1 MIYLFFSVGLM
12 VGFLGALLGV
22 GGGVFLVPILTLLF
36 KVPIKEAIGTS
47 LLIVIATSTAAS
59 GINLRSGLVD
69 KRLAFPLLLFLTMGA
84 VGGGLLAGVMKP
96 EGLSIL
102 FGLVLAYTAA
112 SMGTAKKDKESIQ
125 ADELKSYEPKRWPLG
140 LSTSILAGGTS
151 GLLGIGGGAV
161 QVPIMYLIMG
171 IPLKISV
178 ATSNFMVGITA
189 AASVFIYYSRGDIDL
204 LVTGPTAVGT
214 FAGSLLGATLL
225 PKVRSVYLRWLF
237 GIVLFYL
244 GSRMVLQGLHLS
256 FSSLF

>member
-1 MIYLFFSVGLM
+1 MIHLFFAVGLL
-12 VGFLGALLGV
+12 VGFFGALLGV

-36 KVPIKEAIGTS
+36 KVPMKEAIGTS
-47 LLIVIATSTAAS
+47 LLTVIATSTAAS

-69 KRLAFPLLLFLTMGA
+69 KRLAVPLLLFLTVGA
-84 VGGGLLAGVMKP
+84 IGGGLLAGVMAP
-96 EGLSIL
+96 EGLSVL
-102 FGLVLAYTAA
+102 FGLVLAYTAVT
-112 SMGTAKKDKESIQ
+112 MGTSKRGKESSQ
-125 ADELKSYEPKRWPLG
+125 EDEVGSYRPRRWPWG

-189 AASVFIYYSRGDIDL
+189 AASVFVYYSRGDIDL

-214 FAGSLLGATLL
+214 FTGSLLGATLL
-225 PKVRSVYLRWLF
+225 PKVRSVHIRRLF
-237 GIVLFYL
+237 SVILIYL
-244 GSRMVLQGLHLS
+244 GTRMVLQGLHIRL
-256 FSSLF
+256 SSLF